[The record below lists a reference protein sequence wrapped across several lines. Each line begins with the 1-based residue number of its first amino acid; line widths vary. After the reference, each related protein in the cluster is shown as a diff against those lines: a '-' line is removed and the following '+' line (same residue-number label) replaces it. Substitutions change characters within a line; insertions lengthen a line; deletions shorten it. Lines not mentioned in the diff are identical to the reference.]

1 MCRSNSIAFTH
12 VLRPARSRSEPRTHC
27 LCHSGEEAR
36 RCSTDPATAAVFLPI
51 AQTRSLGSAWSLR
64 TRTRQAL
71 FELLYL
77 HKPRNVN
84 SGSVLGFISRQV
96 RRQDQGSC
104 KHESRG
110 EGGSTFTGERR
121 VMSRAGSMPTVF
133 YLRCCVVAG
142 HEFRSGHSAMF
153 RAKACAFGRMFL
165 V

>member
-1 MCRSNSIAFTH
+1 M
-12 VLRPARSRSEPRTHC
+12 LRRGRSRSKPSTHC

-51 AQTRSLGSAWSLR
+51 AQTRSLGSALSLR
-64 TRTRQAL
+64 TRTRQA
-71 FELLYL
+71 FSQLLYL
-77 HKPRNVN
+77 HKSRNVN

-96 RRQDQGSC
+96 RCQDQGSC

-110 EGGSTFTGERR
+110 EGGSTFTGEGR

-133 YLRCCVVAG
+133 YLRRCVVRG
-142 HEFRSGHSAMF
+142 HAFRSGHSAMF
-153 RAKACAFGRMFL
+153 FAKACAFGRMFL